1 MLTFYIVVGLITV
14 GVILAIVLMTRSR
27 RQPAPAEAAGIAA
40 HGPKTLI
47 RIVGEEP
54 APERPKDFD
63 GGETLVYLRAAP
75 PAEAGRRE
83 RDAAGPAVTAG
94 ARLVGLSGAFKGR
107 SFPIGAA
114 GLAVGRSPHA
124 DIVLGDPR
132 VSLRHAWIGLVDGQ
146 AMLRDLGSTNGTFL
160 NAHLNARVSE
170 TPLRTGDTIFF
181 GGHQGDQFRFLA
193 E

>member
-1 MLTFYIVVGLITV
+1 MLTFYIVVALITI
-14 GVILAIVLMTRSR
+14 GVIAAIVWATRSR
-27 RQPAPAEAAGIAA
+27 RQAAPADAAEIGP

-47 RIVGEEP
+47 RIAEENP
-54 APERPKDFD
+54 APAPPKDFD
-63 GGETLVYLRAAP
+63 GGETLVYLRAAQ
-75 PAEAGRRE
+75 PAEAGPRK
-83 RDAAGPAVTAG
+83 RDATGPAVTSG

-107 SFPIGAA
+107 SFAISDG
-114 GLAVGRSPHA
+114 GLTIGRSPYA

-132 VSLRHAWIGLVDGQ
+132 VSMRHAWIGLVEGQ
-146 AMLRDLGSTNGTFL
+146 ATLRDLGSTNGTFL
-160 NAHLNARVSE
+160 NAQLNARVSE